1 MIILGHG
8 KYDRLIVGRCVLT
21 FRQSF
26 CYARDGFE
34 WRMVIYSASHSADAS
49 RQGISAS
56 DHLKRLS
63 FKAEA
68 HHEVV

>member
-1 MIILGHG
+1 MGSMM
-8 KYDRLIVGRCVLT
+8 RLIVGRCVLT

-34 WRMVIYSASHSADAS
+34 WRMVTLALLLILLMLS